1 MVGLALDAARA
12 ASVTLPPVGSWWH
25 QVHHLIP
32 IGFVGAISWSVW
44 LVRFTLSRLYR
55 PVPVGYFA
63 TTSVIV
69 PAYRED
75 PGILS
80 ECLDSWL
87 AENPTE
93 VIVVPDL
100 EDTEV
105 IARLDARA
113 ARDRRL
119 RVLPFAHHGK
129 RSALGLGIRRAAGE
143 VLVLADSDTRW
154 EPGLLLH
161 VLAPYASWWR
171 VEGFT
176 VQGGQKG
183 VMADGAD
190 HDLLDGLYVHGT
202 GDEAIHLRSASS
214 DDTISHDVVRDTG
227 LLRQSFGEGL
237 YVGSAHKNW
246 CKYSGC
252 QPDRSDDDVLTG
264 NNIADTTAENIDIKE
279 GTTGGK
285 ITGNQFNGT
294 GMAESA
300 ATGWINVKGNGWLIQ
315 GNTGVNSV
323 KNGYQ
328 VHQVYP
334 GWGIGNVFT
343 GNRAQVNGPGYGIY
357 VQSKRLQTVVSC
369 NNVVSAAGQGLS
381 SIACSSS

>member
-1 MVGLALDAARA
+1 MRITRSRRLAALAAAAGLITVATAGCGSGGDSHHHTSKTTPAA
-12 ASVTLPPVGSWWH
+12 
-25 QVHHLIP
+25 
-32 IGFVGAISWSVW
+32 
-44 LVRFTLSRLYR
+44 
-55 PVPVGYFA
+55 A
-63 TTSVIV
+63 TT
-69 PAYRED
+69 PA
-75 PGILS
+75 PSSSATPSTSSTPPAPTVSCSTTGSTAVSTGS
-80 ECLDSWL
+80 EL
-87 AENPTE
+87 
-93 VIVVPDL
+93 
-100 EDTEV
+100 
-105 IARLDARA
+105 
-113 ARDRRL
+113 
-119 RVLPFAHHGK
+119 K
-129 RSALGLGIRRAAGE
+129 SALSSAHPGE
-143 VLVLADSDTRW
+143 TI
-154 EPGLLLH
+154 
-161 VLAPYASWWR
+161 VLAPGVYAGDFTASRSGTASAPITLCGSRNAVLEGESVKKGYTFYLDHASWWR

-183 VMADGAD
+183 VMADGAG

-214 DDTISHDVVRDTG
+214 DDTVSHCVVRNTG
-227 LLRQSFGEGL
+227 LLSHFFGEGL

-252 QPDRSDDDVLTG
+252 KPDRSDGDVLSN

-279 GTTGGK
+279 GTTGGQ
-285 ITGNQFNGT
+285 IIGNQFNGA
-294 GMAESA
+294 GMVESA

-343 GNRAQVNGPGYGIY
+343 GNRARVNGPGYGIY
-357 VQSKRLQTVVSC
+357 VQSKRLQTVVAC

>member
-1 MVGLALDAARA
+1 MRMTRCRRLAAAA
-12 ASVTLPPVGSWWH
+12 AAG
-25 QVHHLIP
+25 
-32 IGFVGAISWSVW
+32 G
-44 LVRFTLSRLYR
+44 
-55 PVPVGYFA
+55 FA
-63 TTSVIV
+63 TVALAGCGSGGHSHHHHASETTPAAAATPASSASAV
-69 PAYRED
+69 PATST
-75 PGILS
+75 PPATTAGCPATGS
-80 ECLDSWL
+80 TAVST
-87 AENPTE
+87 A
-93 VIVVPDL
+93 
-100 EDTEV
+100 
-105 IARLDARA
+105 
-113 ARDRRL
+113 
-119 RVLPFAHHGK
+119 
-129 RSALGLGIRRAAGE
+129 SALKSALSSAHPGE
-143 VLVLADSDTRW
+143 TI
-154 EPGLLLH
+154 
-161 VLAPYASWWR
+161 VLAPGVYTGDFTASHSGTASAPITLCGSRDAVLEGESVKKGYTFYLDHASWWR

-214 DDTISHDVVRDTG
+214 DDTVSHCVVRDTG
-227 LLRQSFGEGL
+227 LLSQFFGEGL

-252 QPDRSDDDVLTG
+252 QPDRSDDDVLSD

-285 ITGNQFNGT
+285 IIGNQFDGT
-294 GMAESA
+294 GMVESA
-300 ATGWINVKGNGWLIQ
+300 ATGWINVKGNDWTIQ

-343 GNRAQVNGPGYGIY
+343 ANRAQVNGPGYGIY
-357 VQSKRLQTVVSC
+357 VQNKRLQTVVACS
-369 NNVVSAAGQGLS
+369 NVVSAAGKGLS